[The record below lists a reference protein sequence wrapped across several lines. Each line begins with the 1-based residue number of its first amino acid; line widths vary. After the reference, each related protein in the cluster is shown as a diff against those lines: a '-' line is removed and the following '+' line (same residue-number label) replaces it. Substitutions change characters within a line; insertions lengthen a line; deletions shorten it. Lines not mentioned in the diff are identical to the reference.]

1 MNLEV
6 RRQLRGYSGKDLGSE
21 VISKGLEALRRNH
34 TEDEEKVGFA

>member
-1 MNLEV
+1 MEV
-6 RRQLRGYSGKDLGSE
+6 RKQLRGYSGKDLGSE